1 MFASSKLKSM
11 QTHSLPLSE
20 REREVLGL
28 ISKGFSTSEI
38 SSYLS
43 ISKQTVEKHRKNMLR
58 KTGASSIIPIV
69 RIALINGIIQ

>member
-43 ISKQTVEKHRKNMLR
+43 ISKQTVETHRKNMLR